1 MGTLTF
7 SPFSK
12 SNDAKGT
19 LRLFSVLWYAR
30 GRMKSVK
37 LYWDER
43 EIAKGSIMSLI
54 FGQRKE
60 TVDAALLLI
69 RKMKENQDTKL
80 SMTRKQLRV
89 FAEQLQ
95 TGEFGV
101 KYSYH
106 NFYTKLLRK
115 LLVLGFIE
123 KDVPAWNDRLKR
135 TQPVY
140 QLKIQIIPARA
151 NTSGFA
157 KYAWQICNAWNEL
170 ISIDEAGPAPV

>member
-1 MGTLTF
+1 
-7 SPFSK
+7 
-12 SNDAKGT
+12 
-19 LRLFSVLWYAR
+19 
-30 GRMKSVK
+30 MKSVK
-37 LYWDER
+37 LYWDEK
-43 EIAKGSIMSLI
+43 EIAKGNIMSLI
-54 FGQRKE
+54 FGERQE

-69 RKMKENQDTKL
+69 RKMKQNEDTKL
-80 SMTRKQLRV
+80 SMTRKQLRI

-95 TGEFGV
+95 KGELGV

-115 LLVLGFIE
+115 LLTLGFIE

-140 QLKIQIIPARA
+140 QLRTQIIPARA

-170 ISIDEAGPAPV
+170 ISVDEPASAPA

>member
-1 MGTLTF
+1 
-7 SPFSK
+7 
-12 SNDAKGT
+12 
-19 LRLFSVLWYAR
+19 
-30 GRMKSVK
+30 MKSVK
-37 LYWDER
+37 LYWDEK
-43 EIAKGSIMSLI
+43 EIAKGNIMSLI
-54 FGQRKE
+54 FGERQE

-69 RKMKENQDTKL
+69 RKMKQNEDTKL
-80 SMTRKQLRV
+80 SITRKQLRI

-95 TGEFGV
+95 KGELGV

-115 LLVLGFIE
+115 LLTLGFIE

-140 QLKIQIIPARA
+140 QLRTQIIPARA

-170 ISIDEAGPAPV
+170 ISVDEPASAPA

>member
-1 MGTLTF
+1 MPGVQ
-7 SPFSK
+7 
-12 SNDAKGT
+12 KG
-19 LRLFSVLWYAR
+19 RV
-30 GRMKSVK
+30 GVKSVK
-37 LYWDER
+37 LYWDEK
-43 EIAKGSIMSLI
+43 EIAKGNIMPLI
-54 FGQRKE
+54 FGRRKE
-60 TVDAALLLI
+60 TIDAALLLI
-69 RKMKENQDTKL
+69 RRMRENRDTRH

-95 TGEFGV
+95 SGELGV

-140 QLKIQIIPARA
+140 QLRIQIIPARA
-151 NTSGFA
+151 STSGFA

-170 ISIDEAGPAPV
+170 ISADGALPTQDPGPAGPTSTP